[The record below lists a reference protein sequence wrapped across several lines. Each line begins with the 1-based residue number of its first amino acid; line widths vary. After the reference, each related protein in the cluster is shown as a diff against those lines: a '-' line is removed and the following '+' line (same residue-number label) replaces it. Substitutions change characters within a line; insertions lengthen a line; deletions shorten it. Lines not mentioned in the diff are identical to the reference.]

1 MKAALQACLLWL
13 FVEELEE
20 YPPKLFANSSVNKD
34 EKSCLINSTI
44 YKDWVIL
51 KKEYLIWYR
60 SDSIAVSFIQGTIEF
75 GQYKYIA
82 SVISLKDL

>member
-51 KKEYLIWYR
+51 KKEYLI
-60 SDSIAVSFIQGTIEF
+60 
-75 GQYKYIA
+75 
-82 SVISLKDL
+82 